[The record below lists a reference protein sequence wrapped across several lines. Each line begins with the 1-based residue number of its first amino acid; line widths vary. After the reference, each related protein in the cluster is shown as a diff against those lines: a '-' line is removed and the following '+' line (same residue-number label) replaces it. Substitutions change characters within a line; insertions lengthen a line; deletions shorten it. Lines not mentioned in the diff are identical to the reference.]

1 MGEHDFALEL
11 IDEDIA
17 GRMENEPADVLASS
31 AGWVGGNIDVRVRGE
46 IAEGVCDEPLSVA
59 REGAEEDVNVVDP
72 LRYDDTAHRLENVS
86 RWR

>member
-31 AGWVGGNIDVRVRGE
+31 AGWVGGHINIWVRGE
-46 IAEGVCDEPLSVA
+46 IAEGVRDEPVPVA
-59 REGAEEDVNVVDP
+59 REGAEEDVDVVDP